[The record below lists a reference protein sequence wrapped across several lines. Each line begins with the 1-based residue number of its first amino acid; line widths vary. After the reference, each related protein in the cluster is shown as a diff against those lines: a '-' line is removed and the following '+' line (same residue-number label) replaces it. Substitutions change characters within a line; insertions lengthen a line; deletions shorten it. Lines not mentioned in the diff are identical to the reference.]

1 MSRGR
6 MIDRLHRSEK
16 ANRRIILLFS
26 ILFLLLLLWIARYW
40 HFKEFGLYEDD
51 LTIIPKVMDMNG
63 SQYLNLLV
71 EHLSMLYPHGRPLSN
86 SFEYTFTFLGGGKD
100 FIDLYL
106 MGFTIVSINVCLF
119 YWLLRRLF
127 NHSFA
132 LIGGIAFVLFS
143 ADTTQAFLTHSHQI
157 HPSLMFLLLGLHSYL
172 SGRRVLTY
180 ILSVL
185 ILLTYETPFFMLL
198 VAPLLKLQWDKK
210 LLKEFSINA
219 AILVLIISGMYVF
232 RSQVGDFRSVE
243 PSFHNLIVTPILHMI
258 EGPAVALGTYFYRP
272 IQALMN
278 MRLEIIAAILV
289 GFLLIYIVVDR
300 TAPEGWEGVRRLV
313 SSIRMKGLP
322 SIRNL
327 LTKKSLPY
335 EIPDD
340 LQKLFKLLVIGVA
353 LLILAYPLTFTIRA
367 YAISGRDTRVHIA
380 AVIGAATIWA
390 CIGWLF
396 LALAECFGR
405 RRIGVTLFSGL
416 FAFLVGYGFV
426 IQKDYIDAWKYQQEF
441 WTELTQITSDAG
453 ENTVILVDPRGL
465 KEVRQ
470 IGANTWNLPRVL
482 DQIFVF
488 PSDWENPPRV
498 YRLVPDWQERIV
510 DPQGLFLV
518 NAATVLSPAPLY
530 RVVPSTDVIFIE
542 SSSGHLQRRE
552 GPLVLSGTSYDL
564 HQASLPSKTYEEN
577 ILYKFLIEDN

>member
-1 MSRGR
+1 MV
-6 MIDRLHRSEK
+6 DRLHLSEK
-16 ANRRIILLFS
+16 ANRRIKSLFS

-51 LTIIPKVMDMNG
+51 LTIIPKVMGMNG

-71 EHLSMLYPHGRPLSN
+71 DHLSMLYPHGRPLSN
-86 SFEYTFTFLGGGKD
+86 SFEYTFTFLGGGND

-106 MGFTIVSINVCLF
+106 MGFAIVSINVCLF
-119 YWLLRRLF
+119 YWLLKRLF

-180 ILSVL
+180 IFGVL

-198 VAPLLKLQWDKK
+198 VAPLFKMQWDKK

-219 AILVLIISGMYVF
+219 AILVLIIGGMYVF
-232 RSQVGDFRSVE
+232 RSQVGDFRSIE
-243 PSFHNLIVTPILHMI
+243 PSFQNLVVTPILHMI

-272 IQALMN
+272 VQALMN
-278 MRLEIIAAILV
+278 IRLEIIVAVIV
-289 GFLLIYIVVDR
+289 GFLLIYAVVDR
-300 TAPEGWEGVRRLV
+300 TAPEGWEGVQGLV
-313 SSIRMKGLP
+313 SSIRTEGFP
-322 SIRNL
+322 SFKYL
-327 LTKKSLPY
+327 LTKRRLPY
-335 EIPDD
+335 D
-340 LQKLFKLLVIGVA
+340 LPEDIQKFLKLLVIGAA
-353 LLILAYPLTFTIRA
+353 LLVLAYPLTFTIRA

-380 AVIGAATIWA
+380 AVIGAAMIWA
-390 CIGWLF
+390 CVGWLL
-396 LALAECFGR
+396 LALAESFGK
-405 RRIGVTLFSGL
+405 RRIAAILFSVI

-441 WTELTQITSDAG
+441 WTELTQITSDADEG
-453 ENTVILVDPRGL
+453 TVILVDPVGL
-465 KEVRQ
+465 KDVRQ

-482 DQIFVF
+482 DQIYVF
-488 PSDWENPPRV
+488 PSEWENPPRV
-498 YRLVPDWQERIV
+498 YRLIPGWQERIV
-510 DPQGLFLV
+510 DAQGQFIV

-542 SSSGHLQRRE
+542 TSSGHLQRGE
-552 GPLVLSGTSYDL
+552 EPLVLSDTSYDL
-564 HQASLPSKTYEEN
+564 YHGSSPSRSYEEN
-577 ILYKFLIEDN
+577 ILYEFLIGDE

>member
-1 MSRGR
+1 MV
-6 MIDRLHRSEK
+6 DRLHLSEK
-16 ANRRIILLFS
+16 ANRRIKSLFS

-51 LTIIPKVMDMNG
+51 LTIIPKVMGMNG

-71 EHLSMLYPHGRPLSN
+71 DHLSMLYPHGRPLSN
-86 SFEYTFTFLGGGKD
+86 SFEYTFTFLGGGND

-106 MGFTIVSINVCLF
+106 MGFAIVSINVCLF
-119 YWLLRRLF
+119 YWLLKRLF

-172 SGRRVLTY
+172 SGRRTLMY
-180 ILSVL
+180 IFGVL

-198 VAPLLKLQWDKK
+198 VAPLFKMQWDKK

-219 AILVLIISGMYVF
+219 AILVLIIGGMYVF
-232 RSQVGDFRSVE
+232 RSQVGDFRSIE
-243 PSFHNLIVTPILHMI
+243 PSFQNLVVTPILHMI

-272 IQALMN
+272 VQALMN
-278 MRLEIIAAILV
+278 IRLEIIVAVIV
-289 GFLLIYIVVDR
+289 GFLLIYAVVDR
-300 TAPEGWEGVRRLV
+300 TAPEGWEGVQGLV
-313 SSIRMKGLP
+313 SSIRTEGFP
-322 SIRNL
+322 SFKYL
-327 LTKKSLPY
+327 LTKRRLPY
-335 EIPDD
+335 D
-340 LQKLFKLLVIGVA
+340 LPEDIQKFLKLLVIGAA
-353 LLILAYPLTFTIRA
+353 LLVLAYPLTFTIRA

-380 AVIGAATIWA
+380 AVIGAAMIWA
-390 CIGWLF
+390 CVGWLL
-396 LALAECFGR
+396 LALAESFGK
-405 RRIGVTLFSGL
+405 RRIAAILFSVI

-441 WTELTQITSDAG
+441 WTELTQITSDADEG
-453 ENTVILVDPRGL
+453 TVILVDPVGL
-465 KEVRQ
+465 KDVRQ

-482 DQIFVF
+482 DQIYVF
-488 PSDWENPPRV
+488 PSEWENPPRV
-498 YRLVPDWQERIV
+498 YRLIPGWQERIV
-510 DPQGLFLV
+510 DAQGQFIV

-542 SSSGHLQRRE
+542 TSSGHLQRGE
-552 GPLVLSGTSYDL
+552 EPLVLSDTSYDL
-564 HQASLPSKTYEEN
+564 YHGSSPSRSYEEN
-577 ILYKFLIEDN
+577 ILYEFLIGDE

>member
-1 MSRGR
+1 MV
-6 MIDRLHRSEK
+6 DRLHLSEK
-16 ANRRIILLFS
+16 ANRRIKSLFS

-51 LTIIPKVMDMNG
+51 LTIIPKVMGMNG

-71 EHLSMLYPHGRPLSN
+71 DHLSMLYPHGRPLSN

-180 ILSVL
+180 IFSVL

-219 AILVLIISGMYVF
+219 AILVLIIGGMYVF

-272 IQALMN
+272 VQALMN
-278 MRLEIIAAILV
+278 IRLEIIVAVIV
-289 GFLLIYIVVDR
+289 GFLLIYAVVDR
-300 TAPEGWEGVRRLV
+300 TAPEGWEGVQGLV
-313 SSIRMKGLP
+313 SSIRTEGFP
-322 SIRNL
+322 SFKYL
-327 LTKKSLPY
+327 LTKRRLPY
-335 EIPDD
+335 D
-340 LQKLFKLLVIGVA
+340 LPEDIQKFLKLLVIGAA
-353 LLILAYPLTFTIRA
+353 LLVLAYPLTFTIRA

-380 AVIGAATIWA
+380 AVIGAAMIWA
-390 CIGWLF
+390 CVGWLL
-396 LALAECFGR
+396 LALAESFGK
-405 RRIGVTLFSGL
+405 RRIAAILFSVI

-441 WTELTQITSDAG
+441 WTELTQITSDADEG
-453 ENTVILVDPRGL
+453 TVILVDPVGL
-465 KEVRQ
+465 KDVRQ

-482 DQIFVF
+482 DQIYVF
-488 PSDWENPPRV
+488 PSEWENPPRV
-498 YRLVPDWQERIV
+498 YRLIPGWQERIV
-510 DPQGLFLV
+510 DAQGQFIV

-542 SSSGHLQRRE
+542 TSSGHLQRGE
-552 GPLVLSGTSYDL
+552 EPLVLSDTSYDL
-564 HQASLPSKTYEEN
+564 YHGSSPSRSYEEN
-577 ILYKFLIEDN
+577 ILYEFLIGDE

>member
-1 MSRGR
+1 

-380 AVIGAATIWA
+380 AVIGAAMIWA
-390 CIGWLF
+390 CVGWLL
-396 LALAECFGR
+396 LALAESFGK
-405 RRIGVTLFSGL
+405 RRIAAILFSVI

-441 WTELTQITSDAG
+441 WTELTQITSDADEG
-453 ENTVILVDPRGL
+453 TVILVDPVGL
-465 KEVRQ
+465 KDVRQ

-482 DQIFVF
+482 DQIYVF
-488 PSDWENPPRV
+488 PSEWENPPRV
-498 YRLVPDWQERIV
+498 YRLIPGWQERIV
-510 DPQGLFLV
+510 DAQGQFIV

-542 SSSGHLQRRE
+542 TSSGHLQRGE
-552 GPLVLSGTSYDL
+552 EPLVLSDTSYDL
-564 HQASLPSKTYEEN
+564 YHGSSPSRSYEEN
-577 ILYKFLIEDN
+577 ILYEFLIGDE